1 VVERSADC
9 DVHGPLSRSAG
20 EQDRAPAASLR
31 VVLAT
36 AGVAIVTTG
45 GWLLAPPMGV
55 DLAAQ
60 VARADFWARH
70 GAAVLD
76 FGWYGGISPYQ
87 YSLLT
92 PAPMTWLGG
101 GVNGAKALGA
111 IAAVIAAVLLVLLFL
126 RTGARRPLLGGV
138 LGTVGIVGNLVSG
151 RITFTAG
158 LAFGVAT
165 LLALTSQRTWVR
177 RTGAVVGGVLTGAA
191 SPVAA
196 LFSGLAGVALL
207 LTSRSRRLEGL
218 LVAIGSGLS
227 IGVMSFLFG
236 ADGPMTSIPSDTL
249 RSCTVS
255 LVVAVLVNRPAIR
268 VGALLSAIGVLAA
281 AALQT
286 PVGINAGRLSATF
299 ALAVLGAYAT
309 TPGWLRVPRP
319 LNDLRRRA
327 AVLALLLVAVA
338 LWQHPVAIK
347 EMQHAGNPMASP
359 GNFQP
364 LLAELGRH
372 APVGR
377 IEVVPT
383 RDYWETAYVAGA
395 VPLARGWLRQ
405 ADMARNP
412 LFFDGHL
419 TSDRYLRWLQDN
431 GVSMVAIARGPVAAV
446 GAQEARLVRKRPP
459 YLTQIW
465 QGGGWTLYRVTG
477 APAVVDGATL
487 LSSTDVGI
495 KLLAPTV
502 GDVLVRLRWS
512 NWLAAHGPAACL
524 TRSPNGWTTLRV
536 RAPGEYVVTGS
547 LRPAPT
553 C

>member
-1 VVERSADC
+1 
-9 DVHGPLSRSAG
+9 
-20 EQDRAPAASLR
+20 
-31 VVLAT
+31 
-36 AGVAIVTTG
+36 
-45 GWLLAPPMGV
+45 MGV

-76 FGWYGGISPYQ
+76 FGWYGGISQYQ

-92 PAPMTWLGG
+92 PALMAWLGG
-101 GVNGAKALGA
+101 GVNGARVFGA
-111 IAAVIAAVLLVLLFL
+111 AAAVIAAVLLVLLLL
-126 RTGARRPLLGGV
+126 RTGARWPLLGGV

-158 LAFGVAT
+158 LAFGLAT

-218 LVAIGSGLS
+218 LVAVGSGLS

-236 ADGPMTSIPSDTL
+236 ADGPMNTIASDTL
-249 RSCTVS
+249 RSLTVS
-255 LVVAVLVNRPAIR
+255 LVVAVLVNRPAVR
-268 VGALLSAIGVLAA
+268 VGALLSAVGVLAA
-281 AALQT
+281 AVVDT
-286 PVGINAGRLSATF
+286 PVGLNAGRLSATF

-309 TPGWLRVPRP
+309 VPGWLRVPEP
-319 LNDLRRRA
+319 LNDRRRRW

-338 LWQHPVAIK
+338 LWQHPVAVK

-359 GNFQP
+359 SDFQP

-377 IEVVPT
+377 IEIVPT
-383 RDYWETAYVAGA
+383 GDYWETAYVAAA

-405 ADMARNP
+405 ADIARDP

-419 TSDRYLRWLQDN
+419 TSERYLRWLQDN
-431 GVSMVAIARGPVAAV
+431 GVSMVAIARGPVATV

-465 QGGGWTLYRVTG
+465 QGGGWTLYRVAG

-487 LSSTDVGI
+487 LSSTAVGI
-495 KLLAPTV
+495 KLLAPTA

-512 NWLAAHGPAACL
+512 NWLTAHGPAACL
-524 TRSPNGWTTLRV
+524 THGPNGWTTLRV
-536 RAPGEYVVTGS
+536 RAPGEYLVTGS
-547 LRPAPT
+547 LRPGPT
-553 C
+553 CDGS